1 MSKDFN
7 EAVDVLFHKVDDLS
21 SDDNRVIKKKTF
33 DYGYALT
40 VHKSQGSS
48 FNTVFV
54 DIANINACSDEKVLR
69 QLQYVAISRTK
80 GDVYLLV

>member
-1 MSKDFN
+1 M
-7 EAVDVLFHKVDDLS
+7 
-21 SDDNRVIKKKTF
+21 
-33 DYGYALT
+33 
-40 VHKSQGSS
+40 HKSQGSS